1 MMILKISGNVLDNLV
16 LKDAALSIADSVKE
30 GTSLNKAMQNS
41 KQFPPMM
48 VHMIASGET
57 SGELETM
64 LQRSASNQERE
75 LDMALSTLMGIL
87 EPLMVIVMGGIV
99 LTIVLAVLMP
109 IFDMNAL
116 VK

>member
-1 MMILKISGNVLDNLV
+1 MQHSG
-16 LKDAALSIADSVKE
+16 
-30 GTSLNKAMQNS
+30 
-41 KQFPPMM
+41 QFPPMM
-48 VHMIASGET
+48 VHMIASGEA

-64 LQRSASNQERE
+64 LQRSAGNQERE
-75 LDMALSTLMGIL
+75 LDMALGTLMGVL

-109 IFDMNAL
+109 IFDMNSL

>member
-1 MMILKISGNVLDNLV
+1 
-16 LKDAALSIADSVKE
+16 
-30 GTSLNKAMQNS
+30 
-41 KQFPPMM
+41 
-48 VHMIASGET
+48 
-57 SGELETM
+57 
-64 LQRSASNQERE
+64 
-75 LDMALSTLMGIL
+75 MALSTLMGIL

>member
-1 MMILKISGNVLDNLV
+1 
-16 LKDAALSIADSVKE
+16 
-30 GTSLNKAMQNS
+30 
-41 KQFPPMM
+41 MM
-48 VHMIASGET
+48 VHMIASGEA

-64 LQRSASNQERE
+64 LQRSAGNQERE
-75 LDMALSTLMGIL
+75 LDMALGTLMGVL

-109 IFDMNAL
+109 IFDMNSL